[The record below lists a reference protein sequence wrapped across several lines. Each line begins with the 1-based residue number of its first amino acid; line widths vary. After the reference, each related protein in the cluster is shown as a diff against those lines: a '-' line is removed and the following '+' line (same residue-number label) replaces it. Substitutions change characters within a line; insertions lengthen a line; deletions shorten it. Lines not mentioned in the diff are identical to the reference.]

1 VNSSDLFDYPIGAP
15 LAARMRPTSLAEVV
29 GQSEALNP
37 SGPMAAF
44 LSNPNPGQSL
54 PSILLYGPPGSGKTT
69 IARLLAKTCGR
80 RLIEI
85 FTVSQRFSKNPFFL
99 LLKMEKLF
107 LSGLP
112 QRIRSMH

>member
-1 VNSSDLFDYPIGAP
+1 
-15 LAARMRPTSLAEVV
+15 MRPTSLAEVV

-85 FTVSQRFSKNPFFL
+85 SAINASVKDLRDA
-99 LLKMEKLF
+99 MD
-107 LSGLP
+107 LSRSEMQAGHGAALVFVDEVKEHATIPSIHMP
-112 QRIRSMH
+112 QVK